1 MKIKIFSSKLG
12 EVFDPSKNYVA
23 DKNIVLNRH
32 PVEKTEGATKGY
44 LDSKLEEFYKTANIQ
59 GTIDD
64 VSVLQMKGPD
74 IVHSKDGLRLK
85 EIHKGFTDAV
95 LVDVDKY
102 GRITKSYDL
111 TEENLDKD
119 TKVDWS
125 DIDNKPTTVEGYGIK
140 DLASKNK
147 YENIKGKITVK
158 LQPKETLSPVPYS
171 HLKTI
176 WDRSNYE
183 MRIGDIIMKLD
194 NSANST
200 KNFLRANGA
209 VIKKTDYPEL
219 VKFLAGNAEQATLP
233 DMTERDKTILENF
246 GVGVTSYIKAK

>member
-102 GRITKSYDL
+102 GRITKEHPISEENMDKDL
-111 TEENLDKD
+111 TLD
-119 TKVDWS
+119 WN
-125 DIDNKPTTVEGYGIK
+125 DITNKPTTVDGYGIK
-140 DLASKNK
+140 DLASQNK
-147 YENIKGKITVK
+147 YETITGKITVK
-158 LQPKETLSPVPYS
+158 YQDPKTQSPVPYS
-171 HLKTI
+171 YLKTI
-176 WDRSNYE
+176 WDNSNYE
-183 MRIGDIIMKLD
+183 LRIGDMVMKFG
-194 NSANST
+194 
-200 KNFLRANGA
+200 KVNGNMWLLA
-209 VIKKTDYPEL
+209 DGRTITRDKYPEA
-219 VKFLAGNAEQATLP
+219 VTAIAGASASEAKLP
-233 DMTERDKTILENF
+233 DATERDLYLLNSF
-246 GVGVTSYIKAK
+246 GVEARTYIKVK